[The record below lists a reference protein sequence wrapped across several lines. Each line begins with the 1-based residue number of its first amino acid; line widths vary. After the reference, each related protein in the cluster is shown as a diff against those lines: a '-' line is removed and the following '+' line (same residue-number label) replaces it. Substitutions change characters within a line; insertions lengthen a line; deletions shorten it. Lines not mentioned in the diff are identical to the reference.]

1 MQLDFGLS
9 YASSFSRRIQ
19 IEITTDGYYNTI
31 KEKIVA
37 IPNKNLFV
45 WTMLNLG
52 KVEMAGASASINFS
66 YKIIEQLKLS
76 LSGNYTYQYAVDV
89 TDPDSKTYLHQI
101 PYTPRH
107 SGSAITSVSTP
118 WFDLSYTLLVSGKRY
133 MLQQNTPLN
142 ELEGYRDHS
151 IVLSKNFPIKK
162 VVELGLRVELLN
174 LANKNYEIVKNYPMQ
189 GRSFRIAGHI
199 KW

>member
-1 MQLDFGLS
+1 
-9 YASSFSRRIQ
+9 
-19 IEITTDGYYNTI
+19 
-31 KEKIVA
+31 
-37 IPNKNLFV
+37 
-45 WTMLNLG
+45 
-52 KVEMAGASASINFS
+52 
-66 YKIIEQLKLS
+66 
-76 LSGNYTYQYAVDV
+76 
-89 TDPDSKTYLHQI
+89 
-101 PYTPRH
+101 
-107 SGSAITSVSTP
+107 
-118 WFDLSYTLLVSGKRY
+118 

-162 VVELGLRVELLN
+162 VLELGLRVELLN